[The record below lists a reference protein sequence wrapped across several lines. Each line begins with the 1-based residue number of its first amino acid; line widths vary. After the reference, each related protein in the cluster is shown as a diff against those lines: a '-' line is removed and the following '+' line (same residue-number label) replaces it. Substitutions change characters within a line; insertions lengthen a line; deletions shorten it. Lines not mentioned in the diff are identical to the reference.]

1 MKSRTIL
8 VGVLLVGSGGVVAAT
23 TGDDPRITPIA
34 RGTARPVARTQAPG
48 DLCAGGLDAV
58 AQIEIVPD
66 RVVEQGGRQR
76 VEYHSEIAIER
87 GDSVGVAWTADV
99 IDDRGAQVVAQ
110 LDAGTFAGRG
120 GNIALTG
127 PLVANLADGFYTI
140 RVRAAITATDEPDTV
155 LEADQHVEVAAG
167 RWNELADDEWLE
179 RSRASQAFSAA
190 EILTRGL

>member
-1 MKSRTIL
+1 MLI
-8 VGVLLVGSGGVVAAT
+8 GVLLAGSGGVVAAT

-34 RGTARPVARTQAPG
+34 RGPARTAARPHGPG
-48 DLCAGGLDAV
+48 ELCAGGLDAI
-58 AQIEIVPD
+58 ARIEIVPD

-76 VEYHSEIAIER
+76 VEYHSEIAIDR
-87 GDSVGVAWTADV
+87 GEGVGVAWTADV

-120 GNIALTG
+120 GNLALTG

-140 RVRAAITATDEPDTV
+140 RVRAALTATDEPDTV
-155 LEADQHVEVAAG
+155 LEAAQHVEVAAG
-167 RWNELADDEWLE
+167 RWNELADDEWFA